1 MPIQKAT
8 ALREI
13 VSSAG
18 LTGNVEVATKFVV
31 LKVGSV
37 VLFKSAPG
45 CAPPSPFSSV
55 QLPSL
60 DWRCCWRENISS
72 AHSLRTSYICPSLIL
87 NQSKL
92 WRIQS
97 NVFNLKRPKQGAKGC
112 DLLFTWASTLS
123 RLLHDLVKI
132 FSNYLTIIFQH
143 RWTTLVGQFGNLMS
157 FYRSTHGLNE
167 MALPVT
173 RHPLS
178 LSPRHF

>member
-1 MPIQKAT
+1 MPIQKGNCPAWNC
-8 ALREI
+8 LFCWSNRQCRSCYKVCGFGGG
-13 VSSAG
+13 VSGVVQIGPG
-18 LTGNVEVATKFVV
+18 L
-31 LKVGSV
+31 L
-37 VLFKSAPG
+37 
-45 CAPPSPFSSV
+45 CPSLPF

-72 AHSLRTSYICPSLIL
+72 AHSLRTSYICLSLIL

-112 DLLFTWASTLS
+112 DLLFTWASTLP

-143 RWTTLVGQFGNLMS
+143 RWTNLVGQFGNLM
-157 FYRSTHGLNE
+157 
-167 MALPVT
+167 
-173 RHPLS
+173 
-178 LSPRHF
+178 